1 MTNARTYIVPLL
13 AGMIFG
19 LVLACIGKG
28 CKPSSPAK
36 PIVLTDTIR
45 VHDTLRIKEHTKPRE
60 VVRIDTIWLQKETT
74 NSTTKDTTKGA
85 ADFALVPITQS
96 EYRDTFATDST
107 RAEVAVLFSGYNAR
121 IDSIGI
127 NCQATIQPR
136 VERKKSGFGQFVGI
150 GVGAGYGA
158 SIVGTQV
165 YAAPQV
171 GISIV
176 YGFGYHW

>member
-1 MTNARTYIVPLL
+1 MTNAQRYIVSLL

-19 LVLACIGKG
+19 LVLACIGRG

-60 VVRIDTIWLQKETT
+60 VVRIDTIWLKG
-74 NSTTKDTTKGA
+74 DTITEY
-85 ADFALVPITQS
+85 VEIPITQS

-127 NCQATIQPR
+127 NYRFEVEPR
-136 VERKKSGFGQFVGI
+136 VIRKKKGFGWCVMPSLQVGYGVALGSQVVAAPYI
-150 GVGAGYGA
+150 GVGVAIGW
-158 SIVGTQV
+158 
-165 YAAPQV
+165 
-171 GISIV
+171 
-176 YGFGYHW
+176 GYHF

>member
-1 MTNARTYIVPLL
+1 MTNACTYGIGVVCLL
-13 AGMIFG
+13 AGI
-19 LVLACIGKG
+19 VLGFFLKG

-60 VVRIDTIWLQKETT
+60 VVRVDTIWLKG
-74 NSTTKDTTKGA
+74 DTITEY
-85 ADFALVPITQS
+85 VEIPITQS

-107 RAEVAVLFSGYNAR
+107 RAEVAVFFSGYNAR

-127 NCQATIQPR
+127 NYQATIIPR
-136 VERKKSGFGQFVGI
+136 VERKKKGFGQFVGI

-176 YGFGYHW
+176 YGFGYHF